1 MKQTSKH
8 IQKVTLYMKKDKYIT
23 IAEEGIYDKYSASK
37 IFQNLLSTK
46 DREVFAIICMDI
58 KGEPI
63 CYSEVHIGT
72 LNQSLIHPRE
82 VFKVALLCNAHS
94 LIVAHNHPSGNSTPS
109 NQDIEI
115 TKILKKAGEALG
127 ISVIDH
133 LIVTDDDVLSLNSYK

>member
-46 DREVFAIICMDI
+46 DREVFAIICNGI
-58 KGEPI
+58 KGEPNS
-63 CYSEVHIGT
+63 YSEVHIGT